1 MVDLRPLRKSQA
13 VGRVSVLAGCRMV
26 LLPLGLLALRVV
38 SCDLCNRMF
47 SLAITFSLL
56 FSPGISG
63 ALGVNKCSSDCSS
76 AAPLSF
82 SQTFA
87 LCSLLPFCTDVL
99 CMSLPTFLKSP
110 LSQECNFLVCNHI
123 LNRLL
128 CFSLGIVCLKLFYNE
143 ILRIIEIVRN
153 CIYGCG
159 KCSIRYKWIHLLLNR
174 NACTNST
181 CIHLNKALFCL
192 YIHED

>member
-1 MVDLRPLRKSQA
+1 MTNLVSVLSSQCFWESHDVTIRFGLSVYVLKSVSMVDLRPLRKSQA

-82 SQTFA
+82 FSQTFA
-87 LCSLLPFCTDVL
+87 LCSRLPFCTDVL

-110 LSQECNFLVCNHI
+110 LS
-123 LNRLL
+123 
-128 CFSLGIVCLKLFYNE
+128 
-143 ILRIIEIVRN
+143 
-153 CIYGCG
+153 
-159 KCSIRYKWIHLLLNR
+159 
-174 NACTNST
+174 
-181 CIHLNKALFCL
+181 
-192 YIHED
+192 